1 MSSLFIFGLAIA
13 VLILMLMLLVIAYF
27 LLAPSKVDWRA
38 GISDEELSIMRER
51 AERKA
56 HAQIERE
63 ATAKFRDL
71 TRR

>member
-1 MSSLFIFGLAIA
+1 MSSLFLMGIAIA
-13 VLILMLMLLVIAYF
+13 VLFLVLILMGIAYF
-27 LLAPSKVDWRA
+27 LLSPSKVDWRA
-38 GISDEELSIMRER
+38 GISDEELNIMRER